1 MWRRLGLGVLGVL
14 VLLAG
19 GYTAWW
25 YVLSRRVEA
34 GFAGWAAA
42 RGAEGWTVSA
52 GESRLAGWPLSAG
65 IELSAVR
72 IAGGAPELPVV
83 VEWQAAGLGLRVA
96 PFHPTVLTIVPRGE
110 QRIGGPGGPALAV
123 TGRLRGR
130 VPLDRAEAPWP
141 LDVTAEAVRVRPA
154 LGGAAALIGR
164 LAAHSELDPAASAT
178 ATALAATVDAQRI
191 DLPPGRSW
199 PLGEHIEAVAGE
211 AAVSGPVPQAGA
223 PAARAEAWRAAGG
236 AAVLRQG
243 TLRWGPLD
251 ASATARA
258 SLDATLQPV
267 AEGTARITGWPQAL
281 DVLAAHHVI
290 PEHAALAAKAVVSL
304 LAETPPGGGPSVL
317 TAPFSVRDGVLSA
330 RQIPL
335 ARVPGLDWPATQ
347 RSAAAAPEGRA
358 R

>member
-1 MWRRLGLGVLGVL
+1 MRRRLGLGVLGL
-14 VLLAG
+14 MVLLAG

-25 YVLSRRVEA
+25 YVLSRRVED
-34 GFAGWAAA
+34 GFAGWVAA
-42 RGAEGWTVSA
+42 RSAEGWTVSA
-52 GESRLAGWPLSAG
+52 DAPRLAGWPLSAG

-72 IAGGAPELPVV
+72 IAGGTPELPVA

-96 PFHPTVLTIVPRGE
+96 PLHPTVLALIPRGE
-110 QRIGGPGGPALAV
+110 QRIGGPGGPVLAV
-123 TGRLRGR
+123 TGQLRGR
-130 VPLDRAEAPWP
+130 VPLDRAGPPWP
-141 LDVTAEAVRVRPA
+141 LDVTAEMIRVSPA
-154 LGGAAALIGR
+154 LGGGAALIGQ
-164 LAAHSELDPAASAT
+164 LAAHSELDPAASA
-178 ATALAATVDAQRI
+178 AASALAVTLDAGGI
-191 DLPPGRSW
+191 DLPPGRAW
-199 PLGEHIEAVAGE
+199 PLGERIEAVAAE
-211 AAVSGPVPQAGA
+211 VAISGPVPQAGE

-251 ASATARA
+251 ASAKARA
-258 SLDATLQPV
+258 SLDAALQPV

-281 DVLAAHHVI
+281 DVLAAHRVI
-290 PEHAALAAKAVVSL
+290 PDHAALAAKAVVSL

-335 ARVPGLDWPATQ
+335 ARLPGLDWSDI
-347 RSAAAAPEGRA
+347 RRAAASQGQA

>member
-1 MWRRLGLGVLGVL
+1 MRRRLGLGVLGVVV
-14 VLLAG
+14 VLAS

-34 GFAGWAAA
+34 GFAAWAAA

-52 GESRLAGWPLSAG
+52 GETRLAGWPLSAG
-65 IELSAVR
+65 IELSSVR
-72 IAGGAPELPVV
+72 VAGGAPELPVAV
-83 VEWQAAGLGLRVA
+83 DWQAGGLGLRVA
-96 PFHPTVLTIVPRGE
+96 PFRPTALDLIPRGE
-110 QRIGGPGGPALAV
+110 QRIGGSGGPVLAV
-123 TGRLRGR
+123 TGQLRGR
-130 VPLDRAEAPWP
+130 VPLDRAGPPWP
-141 LDVTAEAVRVRPA
+141 LDVTAETIRVSPA
-154 LGGAAALIGR
+154 LGGGGALIGR
-164 LAAHSELDPAASAT
+164 ASAHSELDPAAPAASSA
-178 ATALAATVDAQRI
+178 LVVTVDAWRI

-211 AAVSGPVPQAGA
+211 AVISGPVPQAGT

-236 AAVLRQG
+236 AAVLRWG

-258 SLDATLQPV
+258 SLDAALQPV

-281 DVLAAHHVI
+281 DVLAAHHVMSD
-290 PEHAALAAKAVVSL
+290 HAALAAKAVVSL

-347 RSAAAAPEGRA
+347 HSAAAAPEGRA